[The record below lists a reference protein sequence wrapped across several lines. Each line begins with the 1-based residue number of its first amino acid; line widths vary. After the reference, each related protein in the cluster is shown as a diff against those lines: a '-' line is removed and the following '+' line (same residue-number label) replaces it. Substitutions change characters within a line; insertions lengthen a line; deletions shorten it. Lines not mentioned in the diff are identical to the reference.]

1 MSCTPRWIREFPLR
15 LVLGLLAV
23 VLLAGCAGT
32 DDAKKRLS
40 ESEGRYKEGASFLE
54 TDQQRAFVAFQ
65 KAIDLNPDNF
75 EAHYALGSIYFKR
88 KQLAEAE
95 REFRV
100 ATVLNPNDGEALNY
114 LGRTLMLQGRR
125 REAIEVL
132 TKTTKLPL
140 YAKPDVAFT
149 DLGSVL
155 ESDGDL
161 VGAIEAYRSALRT
174 DPPNVPRSFIYL
186 WLGQLYIKQGDVPKA
201 RDALTE
207 SKTLDPDGSV
217 GAEAARLL
225 RRIK

>member
-1 MSCTPRWIREFPLR
+1 MRCKHVWVKEVPLR
-15 LVLGLLAV
+15 LMLGLLAV
-23 VLLAGCAGT
+23 VLVAGCAGT
-32 DDAKKRLS
+32 DDARKRVS

-75 EAHYALGSIYFKR
+75 EAHYALGGIYFKR

-207 SKTLDPDGSV
+207 SKTLDPDGSA

>member
-1 MSCTPRWIREFPLR
+1 MSCTRRWIREFPLR

-132 TKTTKLPL
+132 QKTTKLPL

-155 ESDGDL
+155 ESDGNL

-207 SKTLDPDGSV
+207 SKTLDPDGSA

>member
-132 TKTTKLPL
+132 RKTTKLPL

-161 VGAIEAYRSALRT
+161 GGAIEAYRSALRT

-207 SKTLDPDGSV
+207 SKTLDPDGSA

>member
-1 MSCTPRWIREFPLR
+1 M
-15 LVLGLLAV
+15 LGFLTV
-23 VLLAGCAGT
+23 VLLAGCAGR
-32 DDAKKRLS
+32 DDERKRLS

-65 KAIDLNPDNF
+65 KAIELNPDNF

-88 KQLAEAE
+88 KQFTEAE

-100 ATVLNPNDGEALNY
+100 ATTLSPNDGEALNY

-132 TKTTKLPL
+132 RKTTKLPL

-155 ESDGDL
+155 ESEGDL
-161 VGAIEAYRSALRT
+161 VGAVEAYRSALRT

-186 WLGQLYIKQGDVPKA
+186 WLGQLYIKQGNVSNA
-201 RDALTE
+201 RGALTE
-207 SKTLDPDGSV
+207 AKTLDPDGSV
-217 GAEAARLL
+217 GAEATRLL
-225 RRIK
+225 RRLK

>member
-1 MSCTPRWIREFPLR
+1 MSCKRRWIREFPLR
-15 LVLGLLAV
+15 LMLGLLAV
-23 VLLAGCAGT
+23 VLLASCAGT

-155 ESDGDL
+155 ESDGNL

-207 SKTLDPDGSV
+207 SKTLDPDGSA

>member
-1 MSCTPRWIREFPLR
+1 MSCTTRWIREFPLR

-75 EAHYALGSIYFKR
+75 EAHYALGGIYFKR

-207 SKTLDPDGSV
+207 SKTLDPDGSA

>member
-1 MSCTPRWIREFPLR
+1 MRCQHVWIKNVPLQ
-15 LVLGLLAV
+15 LMLGFVAV

-32 DDAKKRLS
+32 DESRKRLN

-75 EAHYALGSIYFKR
+75 DAHYALGGIYFKR

-100 ATVLNPNDGEALNY
+100 ASALNPNDGEALNF

-132 TKTTKLPL
+132 QKTTKLPL
-140 YAKPDVAFT
+140 YAKPDIAFT

-155 ESDGDL
+155 ESEGDL

-174 DPPNVPRSFIYL
+174 DPPNVPRSFVYL
-186 WLGQLYIKQGDVPKA
+186 WLGQLYIKQGDVPQA
-201 RDALTE
+201 RGALTE
-207 SKTLDPDGSV
+207 AKTLDPDGSA

-225 RRIK
+225 RRLK

>member
-40 ESEGRYKEGASFLE
+40 QSEGRYKEGASFLE

-114 LGRTLMLQGRR
+114 LGRTLMLQGHR

-155 ESDGDL
+155 ESDGNL
-161 VGAIEAYRSALRT
+161 AGAIEAYRSALRT

-207 SKTLDPDGSV
+207 SKTLDPDGSA
-217 GAEAARLL
+217 GAEATRLL
-225 RRIK
+225 RRLK

>member
-1 MSCTPRWIREFPLR
+1 
-15 LVLGLLAV
+15 
-23 VLLAGCAGT
+23 
-32 DDAKKRLS
+32 
-40 ESEGRYKEGASFLE
+40 
-54 TDQQRAFVAFQ
+54 
-65 KAIDLNPDNF
+65 
-75 EAHYALGSIYFKR
+75 
-88 KQLAEAE
+88 
-95 REFRV
+95 
-100 ATVLNPNDGEALNY
+100 
-114 LGRTLMLQGRR
+114 MLQGRR

-161 VGAIEAYRSALRT
+161 GGAIEAYRSALRT

-207 SKTLDPDGSV
+207 SKTLDPDGSA

>member
-1 MSCTPRWIREFPLR
+1 MNCKRRWIREFPLR
-15 LVLGLLAV
+15 GMLGLLAV
-23 VLLAGCAGT
+23 MLLAGCAGT
-32 DDAKKRLS
+32 DDARKRLS

-75 EAHYALGSIYFKR
+75 DAHYALGSIYFKR

-100 ATVLNPNDGEALNY
+100 ATALNPNDGEALNY
-114 LGRTLMLQGRR
+114 LGRTLIAQGRR

-132 TKTTKLPL
+132 RKTTKLPL

-161 VGAIEAYRSALRT
+161 AGAIEAYRSALRT
-174 DPPNVPRSFIYL
+174 DPPNIPRSFIYL
-186 WLGQLYIKQGDVPKA
+186 WLGQLYIKQGDVLKA
-201 RDALTE
+201 RGALNE
-207 SKTLDPDGSV
+207 AKTLDPDGSV
-217 GAEAARLL
+217 GVEAARLL
-225 RRIK
+225 RRLK

>member
-1 MSCTPRWIREFPLR
+1 MSCTRRWIREFPLR
-15 LVLGLLAV
+15 LMLGLLAV

-65 KAIDLNPDNF
+65 KAIELNPDNF

-100 ATVLNPNDGEALNY
+100 ATVLHPDDGEALNY

-155 ESDGDL
+155 ESDGNL

-207 SKTLDPDGSV
+207 SKTLDPDGSA

>member
-40 ESEGRYKEGASFLE
+40 QSEGRYKEGASFLE

-155 ESDGDL
+155 ESDGNL

-207 SKTLDPDGSV
+207 SKTLDPDGSA

>member
-207 SKTLDPDGSV
+207 SKTLDPDGSA